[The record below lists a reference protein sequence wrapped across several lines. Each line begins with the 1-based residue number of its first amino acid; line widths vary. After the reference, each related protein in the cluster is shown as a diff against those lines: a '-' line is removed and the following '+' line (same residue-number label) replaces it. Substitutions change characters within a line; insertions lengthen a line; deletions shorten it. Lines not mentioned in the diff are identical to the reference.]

1 MELAI
6 PVLPADDLRAA
17 RAFYVDGLGFS
28 VRFEASEDGT
38 TGLLGLARGSMWL
51 TIDAP
56 MAGHGRR
63 ACVSLQVESADRY
76 FAEWGERV
84 AIERPP
90 VDEPW
95 GARTFSVH
103 DPSGNTIFVMEPIG
117 GATNQP
123 WAGDLTGEAPPPVD

>member
-6 PVLPADDLRAA
+6 PILPADDLRAA
-17 RAFYVDGLGFS
+17 RAFYVDGLGFA

-56 MAGHGRR
+56 MSGHGRR

-76 FAEWGERV
+76 FAEWRTRV
-84 AIERPP
+84 EIHRPP
-90 VDEPW
+90 RDEPW

-103 DPSGNTIFVMEPIG
+103 DPSGNTIFVMGPI
-117 GATNQP
+117 
-123 WAGDLTGEAPPPVD
+123 AGTRDHPPSV

>member
-6 PVLPADDLRAA
+6 PILPADNLGSA
-17 RAFYVDGLGFS
+17 RAFYVDGLGFTI
-28 VRFEASEDGT
+28 RFEASDDGR

-56 MAGHGRR
+56 MSGHGRQ
-63 ACVSLQVESADRY
+63 ACVSLQVEDADRY
-76 FAEWGERV
+76 YAEWRHRV
-84 AIERPP
+84 EIPRGP

-103 DPSGNTIFVMEPIG
+103 YPACNTIFVIG
-117 GATNQP
+117 PSVGGGPASSGGLTNR
-123 WAGDLTGEAPPPVD
+123 